1 MDADRELQGCIYA
14 LSNHKAVL
22 ATHWNLAFEQT
33 IKIMKWLFAVLLILL
48 AALQYRLWHG
58 EGSFAHAAKLSR
70 DIKQQQAENDRM
82 RERNRI
88 LDVEVQDLKS
98 GADSVEER
106 ARNDIGMI
114 KKDETFFMIPAKK
127 KTE

>member
-1 MDADRELQGCIYA
+1 
-14 LSNHKAVL
+14 
-22 ATHWNLAFEQT
+22 
-33 IKIMKWLFAVLLILL
+33 MKWLFAVLVILL
-48 AALQYRLWHG
+48 AALQYRLWQG
-58 EGSFAHAAKLSR
+58 EGSFTHIKKLER

-82 RERNRI
+82 TERNRI
-88 LDVEVQDLKS
+88 LDVEVRDLKS

-127 KTE
+127 KPEQK

>member
-1 MDADRELQGCIYA
+1 
-14 LSNHKAVL
+14 
-22 ATHWNLAFEQT
+22 
-33 IKIMKWLFAVLLILL
+33 MKWLIAVLLIFFVG
-48 AALQYRLWHG
+48 LQYRLWWG
-58 EGSFAHAAKLSR
+58 EGSFAQAKKLER

-88 LDVEVQDLKS
+88 LDVEVQDLKL

-127 KTE
+127 KND

>member
-1 MDADRELQGCIYA
+1 
-14 LSNHKAVL
+14 
-22 ATHWNLAFEQT
+22 
-33 IKIMKWLFAVLLILL
+33 MKWLILILL
-48 AALQYRLWHG
+48 VLLTALQYRLWYG
-58 EGSFAHAAKLSR
+58 EGSFAHSVKLER
-70 DIKQQQAENDRM
+70 DIKQQEAENDRM

-127 KTE
+127 KSETK

>member
-1 MDADRELQGCIYA
+1 
-14 LSNHKAVL
+14 
-22 ATHWNLAFEQT
+22 
-33 IKIMKWLFAVLLILL
+33 MKWLLAVLLIILVS
-48 AALQYRLWHG
+48 LQYRLWRG
-58 EGSFAHAAKLSR
+58 EGSFAQATTLAR

-127 KTE
+127 KSEK

>member
-1 MDADRELQGCIYA
+1 
-14 LSNHKAVL
+14 
-22 ATHWNLAFEQT
+22 
-33 IKIMKWLFAVLLILL
+33 MKWLLAILVIL
-48 AALQYRLWHG
+48 FIGLQYRLWRG
-58 EGSFAHAAKLSR
+58 EGSFAQASQLER
-70 DIKQQQAENDRM
+70 NIQQQQAENDRM

-88 LDVEVQDLKS
+88 LEVEVDDLKG

-127 KTE
+127 KPEQK

>member
-1 MDADRELQGCIYA
+1 
-14 LSNHKAVL
+14 
-22 ATHWNLAFEQT
+22 
-33 IKIMKWLFAVLLILL
+33 MKWLLAILVIL
-48 AALQYRLWHG
+48 FIGLQYRLWRG
-58 EGSFAHAAKLSR
+58 EGSFAQASLLER
-70 DIKQQQAENDRM
+70 NIQQQQAENDRM

-88 LDVEVQDLKS
+88 LEVEVDDLKG

-127 KTE
+127 KPEQK

>member
-1 MDADRELQGCIYA
+1 
-14 LSNHKAVL
+14 
-22 ATHWNLAFEQT
+22 
-33 IKIMKWLFAVLLILL
+33 MKWLILVLLVLL
-48 AALQYRLWHG
+48 AALQYRLWYG
-58 EGSFAHAAKLSR
+58 EGSFAHSAQLER
-70 DIKQQQAENDRM
+70 DIRQQQAENDRM

-88 LDVEVQDLKS
+88 MDVEVQDLKS

-127 KTE
+127 KTEK

>member
-1 MDADRELQGCIYA
+1 
-14 LSNHKAVL
+14 
-22 ATHWNLAFEQT
+22 
-33 IKIMKWLFAVLLILL
+33 MKWLLLILVVL
-48 AALQYRLWHG
+48 LVALQYRLWRG
-58 EGSFAHAAKLSR
+58 EGSMAQSNYLEKE
-70 DIKQQQAENDRM
+70 IMQQQAENDRM

-88 LDVEVQDLKS
+88 LDVEVQDLKL

-127 KTE
+127 KAE

>member
-1 MDADRELQGCIYA
+1 
-14 LSNHKAVL
+14 
-22 ATHWNLAFEQT
+22 
-33 IKIMKWLFAVLLILL
+33 MKWLLLVLLTLL
-48 AALQYRLWHG
+48 IALQYRLWHG
-58 EGSFAHAAKLSR
+58 EGSIAQSNLLEKE
-70 DIKQQQAENDRM
+70 ITQQQAENDRM

-88 LDVEVQDLKS
+88 LDVEVQDLKL

-127 KTE
+127 KTEQ

>member
-1 MDADRELQGCIYA
+1 
-14 LSNHKAVL
+14 
-22 ATHWNLAFEQT
+22 
-33 IKIMKWLFAVLLILL
+33 MKWLFAVLLVIL
-48 AALQYRLWHG
+48 AALQYRLWQG
-58 EGSFAHAAKLSR
+58 EGSYAHIAKLER

-88 LDVEVQDLKS
+88 LDVEVRDLKS

-127 KTE
+127 KAEQK

>member
-1 MDADRELQGCIYA
+1 
-14 LSNHKAVL
+14 
-22 ATHWNLAFEQT
+22 
-33 IKIMKWLFAVLLILL
+33 MKWLFVVLVILL
-48 AALQYRLWHG
+48 VALQYRLWRG
-58 EGSFAHAAKLSR
+58 EGSIAQSTFLEKE
-70 DIKQQQAENDRM
+70 IKQQQAENDRM

-88 LDVEVQDLKS
+88 LDVEVQDLKL

-127 KTE
+127 KAEQK

>member
-1 MDADRELQGCIYA
+1 
-14 LSNHKAVL
+14 
-22 ATHWNLAFEQT
+22 
-33 IKIMKWLFAVLLILL
+33 MKWLFAVLLVLL
-48 AALQYRLWHG
+48 GALQYRLWYG
-58 EGSFAHAAKLSR
+58 EGSLAHATELERS
-70 DIKQQQAENDRM
+70 IKQQQAENDRM

-127 KTE
+127 KTAN

>member
-1 MDADRELQGCIYA
+1 
-14 LSNHKAVL
+14 
-22 ATHWNLAFEQT
+22 
-33 IKIMKWLFAVLLILL
+33 MKWLLAVLLILFIG
-48 AALQYRLWHG
+48 LQYRLWRG
-58 EGSFAHAAKLSR
+58 EGSFSQASKLER
-70 DIKQQQAENDRM
+70 NVQQQQAENDRM

-88 LDVEVQDLKS
+88 LEVEVNDLKG

-127 KTE
+127 KLDQK

>member
-1 MDADRELQGCIYA
+1 MFEVRLNHLQGLI
-14 LSNHKAVL
+14 
-22 ATHWNLAFEQT
+22 
-33 IKIMKWLFAVLLILL
+33 IKMKWLFAILLVLL
-48 AALQYRLWHG
+48 AALQYRLWQG
-58 EGSFAHAAKLSR
+58 EGSLAHATQLER
-70 DIKQQQAENDRM
+70 EIKQQQAENDRM

-88 LDVEVQDLKS
+88 LDVEVQDLRT

-127 KTE
+127 KSEK

>member
-1 MDADRELQGCIYA
+1 
-14 LSNHKAVL
+14 
-22 ATHWNLAFEQT
+22 
-33 IKIMKWLFAVLLILL
+33 MKWLILVLLVLF
-48 AALQYRLWHG
+48 AALQYRLWYG
-58 EGSFAHAAKLSR
+58 EGSFSSSVKLER
-70 DIKQQQAENDRM
+70 DIKQQEAENDRM

-127 KTE
+127 KTETK

>member
-1 MDADRELQGCIYA
+1 
-14 LSNHKAVL
+14 
-22 ATHWNLAFEQT
+22 
-33 IKIMKWLFAVLLILL
+33 MKWLFVVLLVLL
-48 AALQYRLWHG
+48 AALQYRLWQG
-58 EGSFAHAAKLSR
+58 EGSFTHATKLER

-127 KTE
+127 KPEK

>member
-1 MDADRELQGCIYA
+1 
-14 LSNHKAVL
+14 
-22 ATHWNLAFEQT
+22 
-33 IKIMKWLFAVLLILL
+33 MKWLLLVLLTLL
-48 AALQYRLWHG
+48 IALQYRLWHG
-58 EGSFAHAAKLSR
+58 EGSIAQSTLLEKE
-70 DIKQQQAENDRM
+70 ITQQQAENDRM

-88 LDVEVQDLKS
+88 LDVEVQDLKL

-127 KTE
+127 KAE

>member
-1 MDADRELQGCIYA
+1 ML
-14 LSNHKAVL
+14 
-22 ATHWNLAFEQT
+22 
-33 IKIMKWLFAVLLILL
+33 VLLILL
-48 AALQYRLWHG
+48 AGLQYRLWHG
-58 EGSFAHAAKLSR
+58 EGSFAHSTQLER

-88 LDVEVQDLKS
+88 LDVEVQDLKT

-127 KTE
+127 KSEK

>member
-1 MDADRELQGCIYA
+1 
-14 LSNHKAVL
+14 
-22 ATHWNLAFEQT
+22 
-33 IKIMKWLFAVLLILL
+33 MKWLMLVLIILL
-48 AALQYRLWHG
+48 AGLQYRLWRG
-58 EGSFAHAAKLSR
+58 EGSLANSAQLER
-70 DIKQQQAENDRM
+70 EIKQQQAENDRM

-88 LDVEVQDLKS
+88 LDVEVQDLKF

-127 KTE
+127 KSEK